1 MITDGAKTSI
11 PGIRMAIATADM
23 PAAASVSDP
32 GDWAGAIRQRRKALL
47 QRLGMASA
55 SALIFSPLLGW
66 SLSFAWVIGYFI
78 VQLLDVW
85 VFAPIVSGKAEKL
98 RGVRRVA
105 GWAMLSLNAAY
116 FGSLSVP
123 LWLMGGA
130 MGGICSVMLLS
141 AGAIY
146 AVINAP
152 RSTSVMLMTASIQ
165 FLYLAATPV
174 FMAMHGATPGFV
186 TAAAIAVGVFI
197 TYCLSTWQRMNE
209 ARLAESAARVEAEE
223 KRAQAERIMAGRSA
237 FLAAIGHDL
246 RTPISAILT
255 GAAEL
260 ERGATDA
267 AARSQAHLITD
278 AGFMMKAMLDDL
290 LDHAKLDAG
299 HMTVDEV
306 DFNLRE
312 LLNQTTRLWRGP
324 ARAKGLK
331 LRVEGAA
338 SIPAGVRGD
347 PMRVRQVLNNLISN
361 AMKFTETGSIT
372 LRLNAWSEEPAG
384 HAVLI
389 TVEDTGPGMTA
400 DQVARLFT
408 PFDQT
413 TAGVSAQH
421 GGTGLGLA
429 ISRQLAE
436 LMGGRVTVRTSPGA
450 GASFTLALSL
460 LKGEAVE
467 APPRALD
474 QDSRD
479 AVARALSGRMTSSS
493 TPTPAAQSLTPTSRP
508 VVSAPTAPTIAEAPV
523 PEDLSAEAIAARIL
537 GPSVASVETAVTLQ
551 PEPVAQD
558 SEDGEDRPMRV
569 LVVDDHDIN
578 RRAIQLILQPLGCDI
593 STAADG
599 MAALKI
605 CENTAFDLIFMD
617 VRMPELDGRETTR
630 RIRAGDGPNVGVPII
645 AVTADTAAEDIAAC
659 TEAGM
664 TYFVPKPITPP
675 MLLGAITHVM
685 TMAQADE
692 VPGAETVAA

>member
-1 MITDGAKTSI
+1 MITERATTSI
-11 PGIRMAIATADM
+11 SGICMAIANADM
-23 PAAASVSDP
+23 PAAVSVADP

-78 VQLLDVW
+78 VQLLDLW
-85 VFAPIVSGKAEKL
+85 VFAPIVSGKAEQL
-98 RGVRRVA
+98 RGIRRVG
-105 GWAMLSLNAAY
+105 GWVMLSLNAAY

-152 RSTSVMLMTASIQ
+152 RSTSVMLLTASIQ

-197 TYCLSTWQRMNE
+197 TYCLSTWQRMND
-209 ARLAESAARVEAEE
+209 ARLAESSARVEAEA
-223 KRAQAERIMAGRSA
+223 KRAQAEQIMAGRSA

-299 HMTVDEV
+299 HMTVDQV
-306 DFNLRE
+306 DFNLRD
-312 LLNQTTRLWRGP
+312 LLNQTTRFWRGP

-338 SIPAGVRGD
+338 SIPAAVRGD

-372 LRLNAWSEEPAG
+372 LRLNAWSEEPGG

-389 TVEDTGPGMTA
+389 AVEDTGPGMTVE
-400 DQVARLFT
+400 QVARLFT

-413 TAGVSAQH
+413 MSGVSALH

-436 LMGGRVTVRTSPGA
+436 LMGGRVTVRTRPGA

-460 LKGEAVE
+460 LQGNAVTA
-467 APPRALD
+467 APTSLD
-474 QDSRD
+474 QESRD

-493 TPTPAAQSLTPTSRP
+493 TPAPAAQSLTPVP
-508 VVSAPTAPTIAEAPV
+508 APK
-523 PEDLSAEAIAARIL
+523 DAA
-537 GPSVASVETAVTLQ
+537 
-551 PEPVAQD
+551 PEPVETPATIVVD
-558 SEDGEDRPMRV
+558 HGPALDEGAEDEGRPMRV

-593 STAADG
+593 ATAADG

-630 RIRAGDGPNVGVPII
+630 RIRAGGGPNAGVPVI
-645 AVTADTAAEDIAAC
+645 AVTADTAQQDIAAC

-692 VPGAETVAA
+692 VPEAATVAA

>member
-1 MITDGAKTSI
+1 
-11 PGIRMAIATADM
+11 MAIAKADR
-23 PAAASVSDP
+23 PADAAVADS

-47 QRLGMASA
+47 QRLGLGSA
-55 SALIFSPLLGW
+55 SALIFGPIIGW
-66 SLSFAWVIGYFI
+66 PMSFTWVIGYFI
-78 VQLLDVW
+78 VQLLDLW
-85 VFAPIVSGKAEKL
+85 VFGPIVSGKAEHL
-98 RGVRRVA
+98 QGPRRVA
-105 GWAMLSLNAAY
+105 GWAMLALNAAY

-123 LWLMGGA
+123 LWLVGGP
-130 MGGICSVMLLS
+130 MGGICAVMLLT
-141 AGAIY
+141 AAANY
-146 AVINAP
+146 AVVNAP
-152 RSTSVMLMTASIQ
+152 RSTSVMLVTASIQ

-174 FMAMHGATPGFV
+174 FMALHGATPGFV
-186 TAAAIAVGVFI
+186 TAAAIAVGVFVA
-197 TYCLSTWQRMNE
+197 YCLSTWQRMNK
-209 ARLAESAARVEAEE
+209 AQLAESAARIEADQ
-223 KRAQAERIMAGRSA
+223 KRLDAERIMAGRSA

-299 HMTVDEV
+299 HMTVDQV

-312 LLNQTTRLWRGP
+312 MLNQTTRLWRGP

-338 SIPAGVRGD
+338 SIPAAVRGD

-372 LRLNAWSEEPAG
+372 LRLRAWSEEPGG

-389 TVEDTGPGMTA
+389 AVEDTGPGMTTE
-400 DQVARLFT
+400 QVARLFT

-413 TAGVSAQH
+413 MAGVSAQF

-436 LMGGRVTVRTSPGA
+436 LMGGRVTVRTRPGD

-460 LKGEAVE
+460 LPGEAV
-467 APPRALD
+467 AAAPRALD
-474 QDSRD
+474 QESRD

-493 TPTPAAQSLTPTSRP
+493 TPAPGAQSLTPASRP
-508 VVSAPTAPTIAEAPV
+508 VAVAPV
-523 PEDLSAEAIAARIL
+523 ATPVADAQASDDMSAEAIAARIL
-537 GPSVASVETAVTLQ
+537 GDVATPVDATLTPPVQ
-551 PEPVAQD
+551 PEPVTVD
-558 SEDGEDRPMRV
+558 SDEGEDRPMRV

-599 MAALKI
+599 VAALKI
-605 CENTAFDLIFMD
+605 CEQAAFDLIFMD
-617 VRMPELDGRETTR
+617 VRMPEMDGREATR
-630 RIRAGDGPNVGVPII
+630 RIRAGNGPNAGVPII
-645 AVTADTAAEDIAAC
+645 AVTADTAPDDIAAC
-659 TEAGM
+659 TDAGM

-685 TMAQADE
+685 TLAQSDE
-692 VPGAETVAA
+692 VSGAETVAA